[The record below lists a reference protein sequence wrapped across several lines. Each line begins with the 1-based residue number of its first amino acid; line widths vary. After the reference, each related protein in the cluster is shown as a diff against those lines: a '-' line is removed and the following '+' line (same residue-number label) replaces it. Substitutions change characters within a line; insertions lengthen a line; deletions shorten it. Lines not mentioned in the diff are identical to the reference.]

1 MLSCDNTHG
10 NQGFRV
16 EIQWCVS
23 WHCLACMHCMHAPT
37 WWLHCT
43 YYVLCCKADSC
54 VLQTT
59 LRAAKHPP
67 CCKAPSVLQ
76 STRCCKATSVLQS
89 TTYYVLQ
96 RYCLCCKATD
106 SDTSAVL
113 TDAAWYVQCHKD
125 CDLLQLSARLCWMY
139 LWWWQWEDEQNLG
152 LWCLEIVCYLEM
164 TAWMCWMHLW
174 SWFGNECL
182 DYLSLHQT

>member
-1 MLSCDNTHG
+1 MMCVLALFGRACTACTHTHMM
-10 NQGFRV
+10 
-16 EIQWCVS
+16 I
-23 WHCLACMHCMHAPT
+23 
-37 WWLHCT
+37 CT
-43 YYVLCCKADSC
+43 AHIMFCAAKPIHVCCKAPS
-54 VLQTT
+54 VLQST

-67 CCKAPSVLQ
+67 CCKAPSALQ

-139 LWWWQWEDEQNLG
+139 L
-152 LWCLEIVCYLEM
+152 
-164 TAWMCWMHLW
+164 
-174 SWFGNECL
+174 
-182 DYLSLHQT
+182 

>member
-1 MLSCDNTHG
+1 M
-10 NQGFRV
+10 
-16 EIQWCVS
+16 
-23 WHCLACMHCMHAPT
+23 
-37 WWLHCT
+37 
-43 YYVLCCKADSC
+43 C
-54 VLQTT
+54 VLALFGVHALHAHTHMMIALHILCFVLQS
-59 LRAAKHPP
+59 RFMCAAKHPP

-139 LWWWQWEDEQNLG
+139 L
-152 LWCLEIVCYLEM
+152 
-164 TAWMCWMHLW
+164 
-174 SWFGNECL
+174 
-182 DYLSLHQT
+182 